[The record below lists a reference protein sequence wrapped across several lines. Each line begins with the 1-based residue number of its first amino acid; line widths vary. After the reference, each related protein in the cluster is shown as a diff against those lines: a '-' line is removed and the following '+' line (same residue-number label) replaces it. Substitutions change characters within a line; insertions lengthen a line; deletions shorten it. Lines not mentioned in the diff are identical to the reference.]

1 MHSRQIKTDES
12 FQPNK
17 QHERKQKAK
26 LSNLMKI
33 YYIWVSKRK
42 LQAFFHK
49 SSTYCYNKYYLLV
62 VFHWSKK
69 DVKNREKKEKNK

>member
-1 MHSRQIKTDES
+1 MFTNISIHSRQIKTDES

-33 YYIWVSKRK
+33 YYIRVSKRK
-42 LQAFFHK
+42 LQAFFARALLTILTGI
-49 SSTYCYNKYYLLV
+49 TYL
-62 VFHWSKK
+62 
-69 DVKNREKKEKNK
+69 